1 MPSSNELSGSRTQGR
16 GTRLIVFFAGKKY
29 VSLRRRRTRLMM
41 SMNAWGEDSDSGEN
55 VSIDAVTLPLQMGIG
70 SRQREALSGDDPDG
84 RTRSP
89 V

>member
-1 MPSSNELSGSRTQGR
+1 
-16 GTRLIVFFAGKKY
+16 
-29 VSLRRRRTRLMM
+29 MM